1 MQKVFRIRRFPL
13 STVPFTRKKPGASTP
28 DKLPYSFYA
37 HAQDYLTYLSQ
48 IFDPLVSLNLG
59 MKIQRNENDLLIDT
73 GLKGKF
79 RFTIDDVKENL
90 VLSSPQSGIIPYY
103 FCPETFEWLSVRDNH
118 DLRGMVTRDWLRLHS
133 GCPQFD

>member
-1 MQKVFRIRRFPL
+1 MFSLRRVAL
-13 STVPFTRKKPGASTP
+13 STVPFTRKKPHTATSHDT
-28 DKLPYSFYA
+28 PYSFYA
-37 HAQDYLTYLSQ
+37 HAQDYLTHLSQ
-48 IFDPLVSLNLG
+48 LFDPLVSLNVG
-59 MKIQRNENDLLIDT
+59 MKIERNENDLLIDT

-103 FCPETFEWLSVRDNH
+103 FCPDTFQWLSVRDNH
-118 DLRGMVTRDWLRLHS
+118 DLRGLLTRDWLRLHS